1 MAWRKTGSQEL
12 HWKSWGVTENSSKSS
27 KNPHDFSKFCIL
39 KVCERKDHPQNL
51 SHDILQISVV
61 FATEVDQ
68 EMARGFVRAPQKSRR
83 GTGPVLCRRVAAGQ
97 EVVVLAWKSM
107 EIMAQSNWDK
117 LGSDK
122 STLK

>member
-97 EVVVLAWKSM
+97 EVVVFGM
-107 EIMAQSNWDK
+107 EIYGDHGPIK
-117 LGSDK
+117 LG
-122 STLK
+122 